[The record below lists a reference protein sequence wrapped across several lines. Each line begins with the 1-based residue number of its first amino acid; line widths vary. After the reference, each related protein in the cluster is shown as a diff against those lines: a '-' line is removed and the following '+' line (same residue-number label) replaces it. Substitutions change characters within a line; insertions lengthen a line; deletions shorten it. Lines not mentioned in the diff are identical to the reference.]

1 MYVQC
6 ENISSKE
13 NIETD
18 IKVKKQKFNQIE
30 TQTK

>member
-1 MYVQC
+1 MYLQC
-6 ENISSKE
+6 GNTSSKE

-18 IKVKKQKFNQIE
+18 IKVKKQKFSRIK